1 MINNKKAVFVFTNMS
16 KRIIIISFLF
26 FCFVFSY
33 AQKQKKPYVT
43 GVAYFDSLKNQ
54 KPSIK
59 PTGDFDQRFSFIGT
73 NNKDVNIWGYRIGLL
88 VNDRYKV
95 GIGGYTFKAN
105 FDSKRDSVRL
115 RTGNVTRTVTS
126 VSQVSQTIYFG
137 TMYFE
142 PYLIRRRRWEM
153 SLLMELGY
161 GSATIDSTNS
171 NKVYVGRNITT
182 SNNTSTIKEPFVPIG
197 MGLSFNLIIPDK
209 KGWHFLTYFGL
220 NAIVGMRTVILD
232 SDFKQNYDGF
242 FYSLGTA
249 IYIDRVFTDISGKRK
264 KTIQTNSAV
273 K

>member
-1 MINNKKAVFVFTNMS
+1 MNKKNTLIFASINMPR
-16 KRIIIISFLF
+16 RILIICFSLLSFL
-26 FCFVFSY
+26 CVH
-33 AQKQKKPYVT
+33 AQKQPKPYVT
-43 GVAYFDSLKNQ
+43 GEAYFDSLKNQ

-73 NNKDVNIWGYRIGLL
+73 NNKDINIWGYRIGLL

-95 GIGGYTFKAN
+95 GIGGYTFNAN

-115 RTGNVTRTVTS
+115 RTTTVTNI
-126 VSQVSQTIYFG
+126 SQVSQTIYFG

-153 SLLMELGY
+153 SLLMEMGY
-161 GSATIDSTNS
+161 GTATIDSTNS
-171 NKVYVGRNITT
+171 NKVYTGTRLTGTANK
-182 SNNTSTIKEPFVPIG
+182 TSTRKEPFVPIG

-249 IYIDRVFTDISGKRK
+249 IYIDRIFTDISGKRK
-264 KTIQTNSAV
+264 RTMQANGTAK
-273 K
+273 

>member
-1 MINNKKAVFVFTNMS
+1 MS
-16 KRIIIISFLF
+16 RRIIILSFALI
-26 FCFVFSY
+26 CFLS
-33 AQKQKKPYVT
+33 ANSQKTPKPYVT

-73 NNKDVNIWGYRIGLL
+73 NNKEVNIWGYRIGLL
-88 VNDRYKV
+88 VNDRFKV

-105 FDSKRDSVRL
+105 FDAKKDSL
-115 RTGNVTRTVTS
+115 RIRTTTITN

-153 SLLMELGY
+153 SLLMEMGY
-161 GSATIDSTNS
+161 GTATIDSTNS
-171 NKVYVGRNITT
+171 NKVVVGRNTTTKNTT
-182 SNNTSTIKEPFVPIG
+182 STKKEPFVPIG

-242 FYSLGTA
+242 FYSIGTA

-264 KTIQTNSAV
+264 RTMQANNTAK
-273 K
+273 

>member
-1 MINNKKAVFVFTNMS
+1 MS
-16 KRIIIISFLF
+16 RRILIIFFAL
-26 FCFVFSY
+26 FCFVCSY

-59 PTGDFDQRFSFIGT
+59 PTGDFDQRFSFIGN

-105 FDSKRDSVRL
+105 FDSKRDSTRYIS
-115 RTGNVTRTVTS
+115 RGVTTTVSS
-126 VSQVSQTIYFG
+126 VSQVNQTIFFG

-161 GSATIDSTNS
+161 GSAIIDSTNS
-171 NKVYVGRNITT
+171 NKVYTGTT
-182 SNNTSTIKEPFVPIG
+182 RLTTTGSSNKTSTIKEPFVPIG

-249 IYIDRVFTDISGKRK
+249 IYIDRIFTDISGKRK
-264 KTIQTNSAV
+264 KTMQANNASN